1 MASYQIEFKSSAL
14 KELERLPRQ
23 IIPKAIAVIKGLAE
37 NPFPQGVKKLAG
49 FERTYRVRVGDY
61 RIMYEIHEDRL
72 IIEIIRVK
80 HRKDVYR
87 R

>member
-23 IIPKAIAVIKGLAE
+23 IIPRAIAAIKGLAE
-37 NPFPQGVKKLAG
+37 NPFPSGVKKLAG

-80 HRKDVYR
+80 YRKDVYR

>member
-14 KELERLPRQ
+14 KELEKLPRQ
-23 IIPKAIAVIKGLAE
+23 IIPRAIAAIKRLAE
-37 NPFPQGVKKLAG
+37 NPYPQGVKKLAG

>member
-1 MASYQIEFKSSAL
+1 MASYRIEFKSSAL

-23 IIPKAIAVIKGLAE
+23 IIPRVIAVIKGLVE
-37 NPFPQGVKKLAG
+37 NPYPSGVKKLAG

-61 RIMYEIHEDRL
+61 RIMYEIYEDRL

-80 HRKDVYR
+80 HRKDIYKR
-87 R
+87 